1 MESKKQNKHNTE
13 TDLKH
18 TEDKQVAARAGGGV
32 KLGNSNKR
40 HKLPVIIYINHWE
53 VTYSM
58 RNMVNKIVVTCM
70 GTDLS

>member
-1 MESKKQNKHNTE
+1 MESNKTKQTQYRNR
-13 TDLKH
+13 LKH